1 MTERKLYILGSFQLK
16 IDDRTI
22 PQFRYEA
29 MRGLL
34 AYLALNPNT
43 PIPRTTLMSLLW
55 PEKNESEA
63 RHLLR
68 QVLYHLRKIW
78 DDQNESDSFITSRQ
92 TVQFNPPPDFW
103 LDCQVFEDLL
113 DACAAHTHRRLDS
126 CSACAERLW
135 QAAALYR
142 DDLLAGFSL
151 PGCDLFEEWRVVRQE
166 GLHRR
171 MLDTLTHL
179 STYHE
184 RRREHEAAGGYL
196 LRQIELEPWREE
208 AHRALMLSLAMNGE
222 ASAAMAQY
230 EHCRQVL
237 ANELNIQPSSE
248 TVVLYERIRDGDIA
262 PVFIEPISP
271 YKGLLA
277 FNSEDA
283 ADFFGRE
290 TQTQNLLKAVQNE
303 SLVAV
308 VSPSGCGKSS
318 LIHAGLIPAL
328 LDNGDQEGS
337 VSFIDMRPGE
347 TPFQNLAEALAA
359 HLDDPS
365 AQGFS
370 VETLT
375 NELKEGTRTL
385 SDIAFSSGD
394 SGQVFMV
401 VDQFEELYTLC
412 PDPGTQHA
420 FIDVLIAPGF
430 RGESPKGGQL
440 TAIIAMR
447 ADFTS
452 QALSY
457 RPLAEAI
464 QRGRFILGP
473 MSRPELQRAI
483 EEPARNRGVL
493 FEPGLVERL
502 LDDVADEPGNLP
514 LLQFTL
520 TQLWEKQTGGQLT
533 HDAYEG
539 IGSLTGALT
548 RYADGIY
555 KGLDDDQRDDARRV
569 FASLVRPGENIA
581 DTRRVVSRDELSD
594 TDWQLAQ
601 HLADARLL
609 VTNRERSGKETVDL
623 AHEALIQH
631 WGRLRDWIDADR
643 AFYLWRRRLQ
653 ASLRQW
659 EANNRDQGALLR
671 GATLAEAEG
680 WLSGR
685 EAELSPAAS
694 QFIQA
699 SMALRDERGRQEEEL
714 RQRELEQAQTLAETR
729 TRAGK
734 RLRWL
739 SGGLA
744 VLFILAVGIALF
756 ARNEQFKAQ
765 RSAEVANSLNLSTS
779 AQFVLAENDSDLAL
793 ALAIEANQIED
804 PPLQARLMLA
814 EAAYAPGTRRIL
826 EGHQGP
832 VQAVAVSPDGSRAL
846 SGSADSTLILWD
858 LTSSEIVRR
867 FKAHTDAVNAVAYLP
882 AGDQAIS
889 ASADGTLILWDLAS
903 GEIIRNFQGHLGPI
917 WDVAVNPDGETALSG
932 GDDQTLIL
940 WNLQTGGIIQRLEGH
955 PAAVLSL
962 DISPDGSA
970 VLSGTADG
978 GLFLWDLETGAIL
991 LALPG
996 SSTITAMGEA
1006 RGHAGE
1012 VWGVAFL
1019 PDPDGGRAVSASA
1032 DHFVYLWDF
1041 SALLFPGDA
1050 AGTSLDSTEKLP
1062 QEESQYQVQRFNI
1075 GSGLHSSIAPSADG
1089 RTLLVGTL
1097 NNQVNLLNLMNGG
1110 IVPQLTGHSGRVLAV
1125 AFAPDPL
1132 TGEPE
1137 RTAISASI
1145 DGSLRTWNLF
1155 NGAERRCI
1163 KYPMSDAAAADVAIS
1178 PDGRLGLTGLFT
1190 GEIALWDYASGV
1202 EIRRLKGHSEMV
1214 FGGVGFTP
1222 DGKYALSASGDIFA
1236 AAQDSTLRLWD
1247 VATGDEVARFEGH
1260 TNRIWD
1266 LDLSPDGRWAATA
1279 AHDGTLRLW
1288 DISIPIE
1295 VEGRILL
1302 DVAPQAP
1309 RSVAFSPD
1317 GRTLAVGL
1325 AKWTASNPDYAI
1337 RLIEVETGHEIR
1349 RLTGHSEVVADL
1361 AFSPDGKRLLSGSV
1375 DAAVILW
1382 DVESGE
1388 QIHRLGGHNSYVNA
1402 VAFHPGGRL
1411 AASGA
1416 GDGSV
1421 ILWDTEA
1428 GEALRRFSPLNVV
1441 VVGIDFMPDGASL
1454 LVAADDDAIHEYRI
1468 DASTADLLAWV
1479 SANRFV
1485 PELTCQQREQ
1495 YNVTPLC
1502 EE

>member
-1 MTERKLYILGSFQLK
+1 MTKRKLYILGSFQLK
-16 IDDRTI
+16 IADRTI
-22 PQFRYEA
+22 PKFRYET

-34 AYLALNPNT
+34 AYLALNPET
-43 PIPRTTLMSLLW
+43 PIPRTTLMSLFW

-78 DDQNESDSFITSRQ
+78 GDQKGGETFITTRQ
-92 TVQFNPPPDFW
+92 TVQFNPPPEYW
-103 LDCQVFEDLL
+103 LDSQVFEDLL
-113 DACAAHTHRRLDS
+113 DDCDTHTHRRLNS
-126 CSACAERLW
+126 CSACAERLG
-135 QAAALYR
+135 QAVDLYR
-142 DDLLAGFSL
+142 GDLLAGFSL
-151 PGCDLFEEWRVVRQE
+151 VGCDLFEEWRLVRQE
-166 GLHRR
+166 YLHRR
-171 MLDTLTHL
+171 MLDALTHL
-179 STYHE
+179 AIYHE
-184 RRREHEAAGGYL
+184 RRREHEAAGSYL
-196 LRQIELEPWREE
+196 RRQIELEPWREE
-208 AHRALMLSLAMNGE
+208 AHRALMLSLALNGE
-222 ASAAMAQY
+222 ISAALAQY

-237 ANELNIQPSSE
+237 ADELNAQPNSE
-248 TVVLYERIRDGDIA
+248 TVELYERIQAGDIA
-262 PVFIEPISP
+262 PIFIEPISP

-277 FNSEDA
+277 FSTEDT
-283 ADFFGRE
+283 ADFYGRE

-328 LDNGDQEGS
+328 LENGNTDEP
-337 VSFIDMRPGE
+337 VTIIDMRPGE
-347 TPFQNLAEALAA
+347 TPFYNLAEALMP
-359 HLDDPS
+359 HIP
-365 AQGFS
+365 AQRPVPGTPEDGLWS
-370 VETLT
+370 SNVETLAD
-375 NELKEGTRTL
+375 ELLEGTRAL
-385 SDIAFSSGD
+385 SDLIPDDGD
-394 SGQVFMV
+394 SGQLFVV

-412 PDPGTQHA
+412 PDLGTQHA
-420 FIDVLIAPGF
+420 FIDTLIAPS
-430 RGESPKGGQL
+430 SPL

-483 EEPARNRGVL
+483 EEPARDRGVL

-520 TQLWEKQTGGQLT
+520 TQLWEQQTGGQLT
-533 HDAYEG
+533 HDAYEE

-555 KGLDDDQRDDARRV
+555 EGLGDDQRDDARRV

-594 TDWQLAQ
+594 ADWQLAQ

-631 WGRLRDWIDADR
+631 WGRLSDWIDADR

-659 EANNRDQGALLR
+659 EASNRDQGALLR
-671 GATLAEAEG
+671 GAPLAEAEG

-699 SMALRDERGRQEEEL
+699 SLALRDERGRQEEER

-729 TRAGK
+729 ARAGK

-744 VLFILAVGIALF
+744 ALFLLAVGIALF

-804 PPLQARLMLA
+804 PPLQACLMLA
-814 EAAYAPGTRRIL
+814 EATYAPGTRRIFA
-826 EGHQGP
+826 GHQGP
-832 VQAVAVSPDGSRAL
+832 VQAVAVSPDGRRTL

-858 LTSSEIVRR
+858 LASGEIKRR
-867 FKAHTDAVNAVAYLP
+867 FEGHGDAVNAVAYLP

-889 ASADGTLILWDLAS
+889 ASADGMLILWRIDS
-903 GEIIRNFQGHLGPI
+903 GEIIRKFRGHHGQV
-917 WDVAVNPDGETALSG
+917 WDVAVSPNGETALSG
-932 GDDQTLIL
+932 GDDQTMIL
-940 WNLQTGGIIQRLEGH
+940 WDLQTSGIIQRFAGQ
-955 PAAVLSL
+955 PAAVLSV
-962 DISPDGSA
+962 DISPDGTA
-970 VLSGTADG
+970 ALSGTADG
-978 GLFLWDLETGAIL
+978 GLFLWDLQAGTTL
-991 LALPG
+991 LELPG
-996 SSTITAMGEA
+996 SSTLTAMGEA

-1019 PDPDGGRAVSASA
+1019 PDPYGGRAVSASA
-1032 DHFVYLWDF
+1032 DQFVYLWDF
-1041 SALLFPGDA
+1041 SALLFTGEA
-1050 AGTSLDSTEKLP
+1050 ADMTLDSTEKLP
-1062 QEESQYQVQRFNI
+1062 QGETQYQVQRFNI
-1075 GSGLHSSIAPSADG
+1075 GSELHSSIAPSADG
-1089 RTLLVGTL
+1089 RTALVGTFD
-1097 NNQVNLLNLMNGG
+1097 NQVMLLDLLNGE
-1110 IVPQLTGHSGRVLAV
+1110 IAPQLTGHTGRVLAV
-1125 AFAPDPL
+1125 AFTPDPL

-1137 RTAISASI
+1137 RAAISASA

-1155 NGAERRCI
+1155 NGAERRRI
-1163 KYPMSDAAAADVAIS
+1163 NYPVSDAAAADVAIS
-1178 PDGRLGLTGLFT
+1178 RDGRLGLTGLFT
-1190 GEIALWDYASGV
+1190 GEIALWDYASGL

-1214 FGGVGFTP
+1214 FGGVVFTP
-1222 DGKYALSASGDIFA
+1222 DGKYAVSASGDIFA

-1468 DASTADLLAWV
+1468 DATTDDLLAWV
-1479 SANRFV
+1479 NANRFV
-1485 PELTCQQREQ
+1485 PKLTCQQREQ

-1502 EE
+1502 D